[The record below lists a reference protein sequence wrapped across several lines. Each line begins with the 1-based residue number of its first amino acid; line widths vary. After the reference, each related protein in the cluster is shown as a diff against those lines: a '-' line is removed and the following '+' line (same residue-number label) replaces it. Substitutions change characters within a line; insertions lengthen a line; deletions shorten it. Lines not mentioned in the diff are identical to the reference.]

1 MVQCCKDEKVVV
13 SVFDVGSSA
22 IATRLVVEDANG
34 VVLYRSDTVD
44 VEEGKMNSCMNR
56 LLQS

>member
-1 MVQCCKDEKVVV
+1 MVQCCNDEKVVV
-13 SVFDVGSSA
+13 SVFGVGSSA

-34 VVLYRSDTVD
+34 VVLYGTDTID
-44 VEEGKMNSCMNR
+44 VEEGKMKSCMDR